1 MKACTM
7 PRPTAA
13 AWALHTHQGA
23 RKYLNADE
31 RRRFLAAARS
41 APAEVHAFCA
51 VLAFLGLRISEAL
64 SLTASQVQ
72 LADGLVAVV
81 SLKKRDQLV
90 VRSLPAPPALLRLLQ
105 ATFGIAARQRGAASA
120 ETRLWSWGRVTAW
133 RLVKDV
139 LLAAGIVG
147 PQAMPKGLRH
157 GFGVRA
163 VQAGVPLDLVQRWLG
178 HADIAT
184 TAIYT
189 RVIGPEERE
198 LARRMW

>member
-1 MKACTM
+1 M
-7 PRPTAA
+7 PRPPAA
-13 AWALHTHQGA
+13 AWALHTNRGA

-41 APAEVHAFCA
+41 APPEVRAFCH
-51 VLAFLGLRISEAL
+51 VLVFLGLRISEAL
-64 SLTASQVQ
+64 SLTANQVQ

-81 SLKKRDQLV
+81 SLKKRDRLLV
-90 VRSLPAPPALLRLLQ
+90 RTLPAPPALMRLLDT
-105 ATFGIAARQRGAASA
+105 TFEISVRQRVAARG
-120 ETRLWSWGRVTAW
+120 EVRLWSWGRVTAW

-139 LLAAGIVG
+139 LLGAGIVG

-163 VQAGVPLDLVQRWLG
+163 VQSGVPLDLVQRWLG

-189 RVIGPEERE
+189 RVVGPEERE
-198 LARRMW
+198 MAGRMW